1 MTLRAA
7 HRRALSQVQQVTLS
21 DDPRTVRPYASASDI
36 TSACGL
42 DDLSTSLVAES
53 TSRTWNIGLHMLTAV
68 AKQRREGWKEAM
80 PRVAQRARHV
90 QERTGTTSAAHDAR
104 TRPRPLGEPR
114 LHPRGPRFTR
124 TCTLTRT

>member
-1 MTLRAA
+1 M
-7 HRRALSQVQQVTLS
+7 QQVTLS

-68 AKQRREGWKEAM
+68 AKQRRDGWKEAM

-90 QERTGTTSAAHDAR
+90 QERTGTTSAAHG
-104 TRPRPLGEPR
+104 LGLDR
-114 LHPRGPRFTR
+114 LASTGASLTGSDSLGP
-124 TCTLTRT
+124 